1 VAEAERPIRKRF
13 SLDLPLDRLAQFDQ
27 LCSEWGYRKRGD
39 ALERLLNHL
48 FSGEDDL
55 ENEDD
60 NQDALVLHENGSLV
74 LLANSHQAELVF
86 DFEAASTPPDAPEA
100 LTVPADQAVAE
111 GLLAPEAA
119 RAPDPQAAAG
129 SRGRGT
135 GIDLPGFVKQKS
147 DRLRQSLHPRPTG
160 STRSLEPLPPLAPI
174 DLEQALL
181 ATREHWLTLYG
192 TEANAAVLEA
202 SMIWLAQEIWPQ
214 SDQSDGRPFTWS
226 LAEQWILGVIP
237 AWPAGPASFDRVMV
251 AAGLLEDPFSTETL
265 TLRIPTLIRRFVHRF
280 RRRHRG
286 TSFQTLE
293 HTMTLQG
300 ALGQLNLPTQTGHRL
315 SLNQIREAYREQ
327 ALNHHP
333 DAGGS
338 ADAMR
343 RLNEAY
349 QLLKELY
356 RTKA

>member
-48 FSGEDDL
+48 FSSEEDL
-55 ENEDD
+55 ETEDD
-60 NQDALVLHENGSLV
+60 NQEALVLHENGSLV

-86 DFEAASTPPDAPEA
+86 DFEAASTP
-100 LTVPADQAVAE
+100 LGAE
-111 GLLAPEAA
+111 GLLAPETTRAA
-119 RAPDPQAAAG
+119 DPQPPAG
-129 SRGRGT
+129 SRGRGS

-147 DRLRQSLHPRPTG
+147 DRLRQSLHPRATG
-160 STRSLEPLPPLAPI
+160 SVRSQEPLPPLAPI
-174 DLEQALL
+174 DLDQALL
-181 ATREHWLTLYG
+181 ATREHWLSLYG

-300 ALGQLNLPTQTGHRL
+300 ALRQLNLPTQTGHRL

-356 RTKA
+356 RAKA